1 MLTLVIA
8 DDHPIVLAG
17 LTQLF
22 RQEAGVRVVASCVN
36 GVEALEAA
44 RLHRPDAMLLDINM
58 PKLDGFGVLRTL
70 ASEHSPV
77 AVVVLT
83 ADADASDV
91 AAARAAGARGIVL
104 KELSPRHVVDCVR
117 LVYSGSEWVE
127 FIGQAREA
135 MSAPSRSASQPRETF
150 GLTPRELELTS
161 LVVSGLKNRD
171 VAARLGISEGTAKLH
186 LYNVYK
192 KLGVANR
199 VELVLRV
206 RSAGLTDV

>member
-1 MLTLVIA
+1 MLDLIIA

-36 GVEALEAA
+36 GVEALEAV
-44 RLHRPDAMLLDINM
+44 RLHRPDALLLDINM
-58 PKLDGFGVLRTL
+58 PKLDGFGVLRAL

-83 ADADASDV
+83 ADADTADV

-127 FIGQAREA
+127 FIGRPRDAV
-135 MSAPSRSASQPRETF
+135 SAPPRTVSPSPETF
-150 GLTPRELELTS
+150 GLTPREMELTA

-171 VAARLGISEGTAKLH
+171 VATRLGISEGTAKLH

-199 VELVLRV
+199 VELVLRA
-206 RSAGLTDV
+206 RSAGWTDA

>member
-1 MLTLVIA
+1 MLDLVIA

-22 RQEAGVRVVASCVN
+22 RQEAGMRVVASCVN
-36 GVEALEAA
+36 GVEALDAV
-44 RLHRPDAMLLDINM
+44 RLHRPDALLLDINM
-58 PKLDGFGVLRTL
+58 PKLDGFGVLRAL

-83 ADADASDV
+83 ADADTSDV

-127 FIGQAREA
+127 FIGRPRDA
-135 MSAPSRSASQPRETF
+135 APTRMAAAPHETF
-150 GLTPRELELTS
+150 GLTPRELELMT

-192 KLGVANR
+192 KLGVATR
-199 VELVLRV
+199 VELVLRA
-206 RSAGLTDV
+206 RSAGLTDA

>member
-1 MLTLVIA
+1 MTLDLVIA

-36 GVEALEAA
+36 GVEALDAV
-44 RLHRPDAMLLDINM
+44 RVQRPHVLLLDLNM
-58 PKLDGFGVLRTL
+58 PKLDGFGVLRAL

-83 ADADASDV
+83 ADASASDV
-91 AAARAAGARGIVL
+91 ATARAAGARGIVL

-127 FIGQAREA
+127 FIGRPRGEA
-135 MSAPSRSASQPRETF
+135 PPRPTGGHQGTF
-150 GLTPRELELTS
+150 GLTPRELELMS
-161 LVVSGLKNRD
+161 LVVSGLRNRD
-171 VAARLGISEGTAKLH
+171 VAAQLGISEGTAKLH

-199 VELVLRV
+199 VELVLRA
-206 RSAGLTDV
+206 RSAGLSDA

>member
-1 MLTLVIA
+1 MLDLVIA

-36 GVEALEAA
+36 GVEALDAV
-44 RLHRPDAMLLDINM
+44 RIQRPDVLLLDLNM
-58 PKLDGFGVLRTL
+58 PKLDGFGVLRALT
-70 ASEHSPV
+70 SEHSPV
-77 AVVVLT
+77 GVVVLT
-83 ADADASDV
+83 ADASASDV
-91 AAARAAGARGIVL
+91 ATARAAGARGIVL

-127 FIGQAREA
+127 FIGRPREA
-135 MSAPSRSASQPRETF
+135 PPTRPTGGHQGTF
-150 GLTPRELELTS
+150 GLTPRELELMS
-161 LVVSGLKNRD
+161 LVVSGLRNRE
-171 VAARLGISEGTAKLH
+171 VAAQLGISEGTAKLH

-199 VELVLRV
+199 VELVLRA
-206 RSAGLTDV
+206 RSAGLSEA

>member
-1 MLTLVIA
+1 MLDLIIA

-36 GVEALEAA
+36 GVEALDAV
-44 RLHRPDAMLLDINM
+44 RVQRPHVLLLDLNM

-70 ASEHSPV
+70 ATEHSPV
-77 AVVVLT
+77 GVVVLT
-83 ADADASDV
+83 ADASASDV
-91 AAARAAGARGIVL
+91 ATARAAGARGIVL

-127 FIGQAREA
+127 FIGR
-135 MSAPSRSASQPRETF
+135 PREEAPTRPNGGQQGTF

-161 LVVSGLKNRD
+161 LVVSGLRNRD
-171 VAARLGISEGTAKLH
+171 IAAQLGISEGTAKLH

-192 KLGVANR
+192 KLGVASR
-199 VELVLRV
+199 VELVLRA
-206 RSAGLTDV
+206 RSAGLSDA